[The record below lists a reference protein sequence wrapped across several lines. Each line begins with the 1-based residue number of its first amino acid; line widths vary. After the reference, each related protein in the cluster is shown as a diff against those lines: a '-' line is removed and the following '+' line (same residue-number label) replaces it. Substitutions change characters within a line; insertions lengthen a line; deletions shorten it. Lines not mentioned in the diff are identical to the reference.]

1 MAESTVRAL
10 VAELRRE
17 TTDQCLQVKVPQ
29 THAPAQEA
37 EVDFGEFA
45 AVIGGV
51 PMKLWMFIL
60 HLSHSVRPGSRPT
73 TPDPD
78 RRHHSLLVSARTGH
92 HNTEAIDGV
101 WNASQNPPAARGSAF
116 TRR

>member
-1 MAESTVRAL
+1 MRAL